1 MGIVAI
7 LLAVIAGVG
16 FWMYRAQAAADTA
29 KTVFDMAS
37 DAKAA
42 ARRFGYHRKHNK
54 SPLDTVDDPRL
65 SAAAMLVA
73 VAKLDGDLSRDQ
85 VDGITRQCIET
96 FEVDAAEAAD
106 MTAFGRW
113 LSQHGEPEEV
123 LRRLARG
130 LRGNLDGE
138 RVESL
143 FGMMERVSEL
153 EGGGISDRQTQA
165 IEMVRRTFG

>member
-1 MGIVAI
+1 MGFVAM
-7 LLAVIAGVG
+7 LLAVAAGVG
-16 FWMYRAQAAADTA
+16 VWMYRARNAADA
-29 KTVFDMAS
+29 AQTVFDMAS

-73 VAKLDGDLSRDQ
+73 MAKLDGDLSRDQ
-85 VDGITRQCIET
+85 IERITRECIET
-96 FEVDAAEAAD
+96 FDVDAAEGAD

-123 LRRLARG
+123 LRRLARS
-130 LRGNLDGE
+130 LRGSMDAERQTSLYAMLE
-138 RVESL
+138 RVAAIE
-143 FGMMERVSEL
+143 GGEVSE
-153 EGGGISDRQTQA
+153 RQTRA
-165 IEMVRRTFG
+165 VEMVRRTFG